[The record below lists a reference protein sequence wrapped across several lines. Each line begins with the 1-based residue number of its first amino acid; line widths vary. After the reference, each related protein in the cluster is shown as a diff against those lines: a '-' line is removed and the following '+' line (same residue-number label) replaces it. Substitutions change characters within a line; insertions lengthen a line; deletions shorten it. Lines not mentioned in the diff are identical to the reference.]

1 MTGSAP
7 SETIAGRPIADPGPA
22 SDAAYDIARAL
33 GVTITIA
40 DVLLRSGRLADDDTR
55 RWLDPRLAHLTA
67 PDGMA
72 DRDAAADRIARAV
85 RSGERIC
92 VFGDYDC
99 DGITA
104 AAVMTSALRSLGGEV
119 VPLLAT
125 RREGAYGLSHVALA
139 RIRQASPGLL
149 VTCDCGSS
157 DHERIAAANAAGI
170 DVVVIDHH
178 LVPRDPLPALAF
190 LNPHRPDCGFPY
202 KWLASCGLALSM
214 AAALRKV
221 LGKELDL
228 RPLLDLVAIG
238 TIADVAPLTEDNR
251 VLVRAGLA
259 VLAQGRRPG
268 LRALAERGKL
278 ANGPIS
284 AEDVSFRFAPRLNA
298 PGRLADPDD
307 ALALLLE
314 TDPVRAAVIADRV
327 EDLQLQR
334 RAIQATMV
342 DEALADVKDG
352 GFGGDPGIVVAR
364 QGWHPGV
371 VGIVAGRLADQL
383 GKPTIVI
390 GLEGAKGRGSVRGPR
405 GFPLHD
411 ALTASRGALVG
422 FGGHQAAA
430 GVEVEATRVDALRA
444 AWNDACGRLGASGFG
459 GDDPR
464 RILVRLAP
472 EDDPYDVALD
482 LVKLDPCGEGNPEP
496 RIVVPGAR
504 VVSARDL
511 KGHLR
516 LSLAFAGR
524 GVDGIAFHR
533 GAEADGLRGRE
544 VAVVGSLRRD
554 TYRGGRAVELL
565 VHRVEPNGGPV

>member
-1 MTGSAP
+1 MTA
-7 SETIAGRPIADPGPA
+7 IAGSTVSGRAITDPGPA
-22 SDAAYDIARAL
+22 SDAAFDVARAL
-33 GVTITIA
+33 GVTITVA
-40 DVLLRSGRLADDDTR
+40 DVLLRSGRVADDATR
-55 RWLDPRLAHLTA
+55 RWLDPRLAHLTV

-72 DRDAAADRIARAV
+72 DREAAAERIAHAV
-85 RSGERIC
+85 RRGERIC

-104 AAVMTSALRSLGGEV
+104 AAVMTSALRSLGGDV
-119 VPLLAT
+119 VPMLAT
-125 RREGAYGLSHVALA
+125 RREGAYGLSHVALG
-139 RIRQASPGLL
+139 RIRQSSPGLL

-214 AAALRKV
+214 AAALRKT

-259 VLAQGRRPG
+259 VLGQGRRPG
-268 LRALAERGKL
+268 LRALADRGKL
-278 ANGPIS
+278 TSGLVT

-314 TDPVRAAVIADRV
+314 TDEGRASAIADRV
-327 EDLQLQR
+327 EALQQQR

-342 DEALADVKDG
+342 EEALADVKDG
-352 GFGGDPGIVVAR
+352 GFADHPGIVVAR

-383 GKPTIVI
+383 GKPTIVV

-411 ALTASRGALVG
+411 ALTASRDALVG

-430 GVEVEATRVDALRA
+430 GVEVDATRVDALRT
-444 AWNDACGRLGASGFG
+444 AWNDACARLGAAGFG

-516 LSLAFAGR
+516 LSLSFAGR

-565 VHRVEPNGGPV
+565 VHRVEPTGGPV